1 MAGDEIIVK
10 SQYVDIQH
18 FTYIRVGKFYLPQNM
33 QITNYQSFNKQLY
46 GPFIIQQT
54 EKPFNLNNAHIINMS
69 SINDKHVPELMFF
82 VPKNAH
88 LVTFFFF

>member
-1 MAGDEIIVK
+1 
-10 SQYVDIQH
+10 
-18 FTYIRVGKFYLPQNM
+18 M

-69 SINDKHVPELMFF
+69 SINDNMFW
-82 VPKNAH
+82 N
-88 LVTFFFF
+88 